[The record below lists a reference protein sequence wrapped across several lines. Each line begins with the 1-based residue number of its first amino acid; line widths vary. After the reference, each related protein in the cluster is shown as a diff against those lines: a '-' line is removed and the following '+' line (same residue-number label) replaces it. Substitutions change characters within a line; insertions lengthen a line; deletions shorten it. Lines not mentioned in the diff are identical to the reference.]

1 MRARLHAA
9 AGWIAA
15 LAVVTPPQAEPPDCA
30 GATEQYKT
38 MVEAVTGA
46 LRKYEA
52 CVSGSNARDHCEA
65 EMQALDNAHD
75 DFDDAV
81 TDIEKVCTSK

>member
-1 MRARLHAA
+1 
-9 AGWIAA
+9 
-15 LAVVTPPQAEPPDCA
+15 
-30 GATEQYKT
+30 

-46 LRKYEA
+46 LRKYES